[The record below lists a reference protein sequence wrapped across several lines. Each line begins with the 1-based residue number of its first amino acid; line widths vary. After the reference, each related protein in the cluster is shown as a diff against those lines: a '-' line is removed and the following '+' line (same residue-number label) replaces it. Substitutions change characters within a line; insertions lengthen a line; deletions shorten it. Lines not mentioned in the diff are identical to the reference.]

1 MRLLYERIKIVPHA
15 LLHIGRRYEEGKG
28 GRRTTE
34 YPRRNQEGWC
44 VTIRLLMQTSEYRSN
59 LSSSSSSSKDLSL
72 IIYAIVDAVVTIVS
86 INLVIS
92 SYDSFANDR
101 NNNDKLTNN
110 L

>member
-1 MRLLYERIKIVPHA
+1 MRGGERRKKNNRIS
-15 LLHIGRRYEEGKG
+15 EKG
-28 GRRTTE
+28 
-34 YPRRNQEGWC
+34 RNQEGWC

-92 SYDSFANDR
+92 SYNSFANDR

>member
-1 MRLLYERIKIVPHA
+1 MRLLYERIEIVPRA
-15 LLHIGRRYEEGKG
+15 LLHIGRRCEEGKG

-59 LSSSSSSSKDLSL
+59 LSSSSSSKDLSL

-92 SYDSFANDR
+92 SYNSFANDR

>member
-1 MRLLYERIKIVPHA
+1 
-15 LLHIGRRYEEGKG
+15 
-28 GRRTTE
+28 
-34 YPRRNQEGWC
+34 
-44 VTIRLLMQTSEYRSN
+44 MQTSEYRSN
-59 LSSSSSSSKDLSL
+59 LSSSSSSSFKDLSL

-92 SYDSFANDR
+92 SYNSFANDR